1 MSPKRRI
8 LPIFVPHLGCPH
20 ACVFCNQHHISGAA
34 KPVTP
39 EDVCDAVRR
48 AARETP
54 GVCLEAAFYG
64 GSFTAIDPGLRT
76 ALLRALE
83 PWRAAGVVSAVRI
96 STRPDC
102 VSEEILREM
111 KRYGVETVELG
122 IQSLD
127 EEVLLRSGRGHTAA
141 DAVRAACLV
150 KAEGLSLVLQ
160 MMTGLPGDTEEKS
173 LRTAR
178 GLIAMEPD
186 AVRIYPTVVIRDT
199 ALFGLWQRGAYTPQ
213 TVETAA
219 ELCAKLWELF
229 DAAKIPVIRC
239 GLNPSEE
246 LSGGDAA
253 AGAYHPAFGEMVL
266 SRRYR
271 QRMEPLLSGC
281 EGTEVVLGVAPG
293 QVSAAVGQ
301 RRENVRWAV
310 ERFGLKDLKVRECG
324 AEKGEIRRISVAM
337 QG

>member
-1 MSPKRRI
+1 MSQAI
-8 LPIFVPHLGCPH
+8 LP
-20 ACVFCNQHHISGAA
+20 
-34 KPVTP
+34 
-39 EDVCDAVRR
+39 
-48 AARETP
+48 
-54 GVCLEAAFYG
+54 AF
-64 GSFTAIDPGLRT
+64 
-76 ALLRALE
+76 
-83 PWRAAGVVSAVRI
+83 
-96 STRPDC
+96 
-102 VSEEILREM
+102 
-111 KRYGVETVELG
+111 
-122 IQSLD
+122 SL
-127 EEVLLRSGRGHTAA
+127 
-141 DAVRAACLV
+141 
-150 KAEGLSLVLQ
+150 
-160 MMTGLPGDTEEKS
+160 
-173 LRTAR
+173 
-178 GLIAMEPD
+178 
-186 AVRIYPTVVIRDT
+186 
-199 ALFGLWQRGAYTPQ
+199 
-213 TVETAA
+213 TAA